1 VKTLHTSLLF
11 AAETLLAALL
21 LASPPLI
28 AQQGRPVPSDRVS
41 TVFSSHGIEA
51 GTCPRTILSPDGTKS
66 LSVSLLPTLPDP
78 EMIQLSYKIDLQGEP
93 LEARLSGWDGEIAW
107 SPDSSAFA
115 VTQTEGG
122 GGIGYRAYV
131 FYPEPGGLR
140 KVDVSKVIEKSAG
153 HSPGC
158 EIPVYPNTGVIE
170 WLGPQRL
177 LLAAQVVPVS
187 ICKCAGSF
195 TAYEVTLPDPKIVK
209 TYSEA
214 EAKQL
219 FGSSLGSELRQATPV
234 GDCQSTHTP

>member
-1 VKTLHTSLLF
+1 VKNLRTSLSSF
-11 AAETLLAALL
+11 AFTLLAASLL
-21 LASPPLI
+21 LPAPLVGQQSLPAPP
-28 AQQGRPVPSDRVS
+28 GRVP
-41 TVFSSHGIEA
+41 TLFSKDGVEA
-51 GTCPRTILSPDGTKS
+51 GTAPRTILSPDGTKS
-66 LSVSLLPTLPDP
+66 LSVSMIPPVAGPD
-78 EMIQLSYKIDLQGEP
+78 MIQSSYRVELNGEP

-107 SPDSSAFA
+107 SPDSNAFA
-115 VTQTEGG
+115 VTQTVGG

-131 FYPEPGGLR
+131 FYPEAGGLR

-153 HSPGC
+153 YSRGC

-195 TAYEVTLPDPKIVK
+195 TAYEVSLPEGKIVK

-214 EAKQL
+214 ETEEQFGRFLGAALQL
-219 FGSSLGSELRQATPV
+219 ATPA
-234 GDCQSTHTP
+234 GECKKTHTP